1 MKKTNVHAAKFISG
15 RDTTKKPVNKRFDS
29 HAATYLLQN
38 QEALTDKMIC
48 QCLFC

>member
-1 MKKTNVHAAKFISG
+1 MRYNEKFISG

-38 QEALTDKMIC
+38 QEALTDK
-48 QCLFC
+48 